1 MSTFNLSAPIY
12 LVDPY
17 ANVDSR
23 YGPWSSIN
31 EANNNININLRI
43 IGLTVG
49 VSAVGVG
56 VTEYWY
62 KNGTQNTDLVL
73 KTTGGGGGSADLS
86 IFYNI
91 SSSWT
96 SSTNTVCALSANW
109 NSVYSNVNQNSAL
122 WNGFNTYTTNFL
134 ISGGNNALILNT
146 SANNVFFRAVNN
158 KQLFSYT
165 NFTTGKTIIVYLSAA
180 HADELIHQ
188 FPIGTYFTGVGDSNY
203 VLTYK
208 GKITKVTISN
218 IQNNFLG
225 FSEIIETQYE
235 NQTIPSNIFNDNILL
250 DGYIGFLLQEDTGRL
265 IPDDDLIPPPF
276 LQICVQTPNPLANG
290 TYQFNGHFK
299 GRPVY
304 YQFQNGNI
312 LKWDNFGGGNNRWE
326 LAAGSNLVYYI
337 SDSDTY
343 LPTDATWLNN
353 VSISVGPC

>member
-1 MSTFNLSAPIY
+1 MSTFNIANPIY
-12 LVDPY
+12 IVNRSS
-17 ANVDSR
+17 NVDSR
-23 YGPWSSIN
+23 YGPWSSIGD
-31 EANNNININLRI
+31 ANSNINLNIRE

-122 WNGFNTYTTNFL
+122 WNGFNTYTSNFL
-134 ISGGNNALILNT
+134 ISGGNSALILNT
-146 SANNVFFRAVNN
+146 SANNVFFRAVNSG
-158 KQLFSYT
+158 QLFSYT

-203 VLTYK
+203 VLTYE
-208 GKITKVTISN
+208 GKITKATISN

-235 NQTIPSNIFNDNILL
+235 NQTIPRDIFDDNILL
-250 DGYIGFLLQEDTGRL
+250 DGYIGFLLQEDTGRI
-265 IPDDDLIPPPF
+265 IPDDTLIPPPF

-290 TYQFNGHFK
+290 TYQFFGHFK
-299 GRPVY
+299 GRPAY
-304 YQFQNGNI
+304 HQAINGNEVHR
-312 LKWDNFGGGNNRWE
+312 KNYGSVNNRWE
-326 LAAGSNLVYYI
+326 LATGGGPVYYI
-337 SDSDTY
+337 TNSDTY
-343 LPTDATWLNN
+343 LPTDASWPIN
-353 VSISVGPC
+353 VNVSVGPC